1 MKPSVVLSRPTAAMA
16 LFSNANFNP
25 EEVPVP
31 LSSANEITCAARDI
45 GMSDTEPNKLVLL
58 N

>member
-1 MKPSVVLSRPTAAMA
+1 MA